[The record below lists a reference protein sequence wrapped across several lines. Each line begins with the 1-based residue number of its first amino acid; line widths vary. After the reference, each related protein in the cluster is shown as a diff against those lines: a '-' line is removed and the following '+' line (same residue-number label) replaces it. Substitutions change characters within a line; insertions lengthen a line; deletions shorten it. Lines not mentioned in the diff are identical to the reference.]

1 MTITV
6 KCLGTDTT
14 YNLPYYHNMRGCQ
27 YVTQVVAPALGCD
40 VKEDGDVYDAFLLNG
55 AHVFTKDNKGKY
67 LSELMQDGA
76 TLHHSLCLGR
86 LDLCLIG
93 NGSRMPPT
101 QYQLTLRSSNEVVVA
116 DPSPCK
122 KRKA

>member
-1 MTITV
+1 
-6 KCLGTDTT
+6 
-14 YNLPYYHNMRGCQ
+14 MRASQ
-27 YVTQVVAPALGCD
+27 YVTQVVGPALGCD
-40 VKEDGDVYDAFLLNG
+40 VKEDGDVYDSILLNG
-55 AHVFTKDNKGKY
+55 AHVFTKDNKNKY
-67 LSELMQDGA
+67 LSEVMRDGA

-86 LDLCLIG
+86 IDQCLIG

-101 QYQLTLRSSNEVVVA
+101 QYQLTFRSSNEVVV